1 MPTLYDYEL
10 SAGCYAVRLMLAIL
24 HEPYDTVPVD
34 IFPGAAHLEPDF
46 LELNP
51 LGELPVLRDGERVLR
66 DAPTS
71 LVHLAQSRDPGG
83 PWLPAEALAEI
94 TSWLLMA
101 QRLAASTGEAR
112 LIRAGIAQGE
122 SAPLEAEAHRLLRVI
137 DEHLWFGERDGRDWL
152 VAGVAPTIADIA
164 CFPDIALCE
173 EAGVMRQDYPAVRRW
188 MDRVKRIPG
197 FIGMS
202 GVFPAGPAR
211 D

>member
-10 SAGCYAVRLMLAIL
+10 SAGCYTVRLMLSIL
-24 HEPYDTVPVD
+24 RQPYDAVPVD
-34 IFPGAAHLEPDF
+34 IFPGVAHLEPEF

-51 LGELPVLRDGERVLR
+51 LGELPVLVDGDRVLR
-66 DAPTS
+66 DAPAI
-71 LVHLAQSRDPGG
+71 LVHLAQTRETGG
-83 PWLPAEALAEI
+83 EWLREADLAEI

-101 QRLAASTGEAR
+101 QRLSASVGQAR

-137 DEHLWFGERDGRDWL
+137 DEHLWFGERESRDWL
-152 VAGVAPTIADIA
+152 VAGGAPTIADIG
-164 CFPDIALCE
+164 CFPDIALSE

-188 MDRVKRIPG
+188 MDRVKRLSG

-211 D
+211 E